1 MRCFIVVPMP
11 SRKRPVRRANR
22 VAILGG
28 GPSGATAG
36 ALLARAGVDVVLF
49 ARNKR
54 PPIIVGESLVPAIVP
69 FLRELGIEEEVA
81 SYSIWKGG
89 ATFIHDK
96 EYTQSF
102 RFHEVRGAK
111 TTYSYNVP
119 RDRFDASVL
128 EAATRAGARVIEHSA
143 RLERVGQSDRV
154 KLSEETLAAT
164 GLDEQPD
171 FIVDAGGRSRQI
183 VRLLEIPTIDGDR
196 RDAALH
202 AHFEG
207 VEVEIPGN
215 VHTDRL
221 EHGWSWRIPL
231 PGRVSIGIV
240 IDSEFIGKFGDTAE
254 EQMDNF
260 LREDPIIREF
270 ARPARRV
277 TPVVRYTNYQSR
289 STRGV
294 GENWAMLGDAFGFI
308 DPVFSSGLLIAFEG
322 ARDLTHALL
331 EGTDR
336 ALQHYERKTAH
347 SFASWQ
353 RVIGWFY
360 NGRLLTLFRVGEY
373 VRGTV
378 PGKLLDFHFRK
389 HMPRIFT
396 GEDATNRY
404 SLGLVGFMVKY
415 GLAGND
421 PNKMKIN

>member
-1 MRCFIVVPMP
+1 V
-11 SRKRPVRRANR
+11 SSQKRPAQRANQI
-22 VAILGG
+22 AIIGG
-28 GPSGATAG
+28 GPAGAAAA
-36 ALLARAGVDVVLF
+36 ALLARAGIEIVLF
-49 ARNKR
+49 VQKKR

-89 ATFIHDK
+89 ATFIHDA

-128 EAATRAGARVIEHSA
+128 EAARRAGARVIEHSA
-143 RLERVGQSDRV
+143 RLERVGQTDRLE
-154 KLSEETLAAT
+154 LSADTLAAAD
-164 GLDEQPD
+164 LDKQPD
-171 FIVDAGGRSRQI
+171 FIVDAGGRSRLI
-183 VRLLEIPTIDGDR
+183 ARLLEIPTIDGER

-240 IDSEFIGKFGDTAE
+240 IDSEFIRKFGNTPE

-260 LREDPIIREF
+260 LREDPIIRDF

-294 GENWAMLGDAFGFI
+294 GENWAMLGDAFGFV
-308 DPVFSSGLLIAFEG
+308 DPVFSSGLLVAFEG
-322 ARDLTHALL
+322 ARDLSAALL
-331 EGTDR
+331 EGTDK
-336 ALQHYERKTAH
+336 ALRHYDRKTQH
-347 SFASWQ
+347 SLAAWH

-360 NGRLLTLFRVGEY
+360 NGRLLTLFKVGEY
-373 VRGTV
+373 VRGTL

-404 SLGLVGFMVKY
+404 SLGLVEFMVKH

-421 PNKMKIN
+421 PTKMRID

>member
-1 MRCFIVVPMP
+1 MP
-11 SRKRPVRRANR
+11 TEKTPAQRANR
-22 VAILGG
+22 VVIIGG
-28 GPSGATAG
+28 GPAG
-36 ALLARAGVDVVLF
+36 AAAGAKLARAGIDVVLF
-49 ARNKR
+49 TRDKR

-81 SYSIWKGG
+81 GYSIWKGG
-89 ATFIHDK
+89 ATFVHDG

-128 EAATRAGARVIEHSA
+128 EAAKRAGVRVVGCPARI
-143 RLERVGQSDRV
+143 ERVEQTDRV
-154 KLSEETLAAT
+154 KLCAETLAAS
-164 GLDEQPD
+164 GMEEQPD
-171 FIVDAGGRSRQI
+171 FIIDAGGRGRLI
-183 VRLLEIPTIDGDR
+183 ARLLEIPTIDGER

-221 EHGWSWRIPL
+221 EHGWAWRIPL

-240 IDSEFIGKFGDTAE
+240 IDSEFIRKFGESPE

-260 LREDPIIREF
+260 LREDPIIRDF

-294 GENWAMLGDAFGFI
+294 GENWAMLGDAFGFV

-322 ARDLTHALL
+322 AQDLSQALL
-331 EGTDR
+331 AGTDK
-336 ALQHYERKTAH
+336 ALREYDRKTQH
-347 SFASWQ
+347 SLAAWH
-353 RVIGWFY
+353 RVVGWFY

-373 VRGTV
+373 VRGTL

-404 SLGLVGFMVKY
+404 SLGLVEFMVKY

-421 PNKMKIN
+421 PSKMQID

>member
-1 MRCFIVVPMP
+1 MP
-11 SRKRPVRRANR
+11 TRKRSAQRVNR

-28 GPSGATAG
+28 GPAGATA
-36 ALLARAGVDVVLF
+36 ATLLARAGVDVVLYV
-49 ARNKR
+49 RNKR
-54 PPIIVGESLVPAIVP
+54 PPIIVGESLVPAVVP

-81 SYSIWKGG
+81 RYSIWKGG
-89 ATFIHDK
+89 ATFIHDG

-119 RDRFDASVL
+119 RDLFDASVL
-128 EAATRAGARVIEHSA
+128 QAARRAGARVVEHSA
-143 RLERVGQSDRV
+143 HLERVESSDRL
-154 KLSEETLAAT
+154 KLSAEALAAA
-164 GLDEQPD
+164 GLDEQPE
-171 FIVDAGGRSRQI
+171 FIIDAGGRGRHI
-183 VRLLEIPTIDGDR
+183 ARLLGIPTIDGDR
-196 RDAALH
+196 RDTALH

-207 VEVEIPGN
+207 IEVEIPGN

-221 EHGWSWRIPL
+221 EHGWAWRIPL

-240 IDSEFIGKFGDTAE
+240 IDSEFIRKFGDTPE

-260 LREDPIIREF
+260 LREDPIIRDF

-294 GENWAMLGDAFGFI
+294 GENWAMLGDAFGFV
-308 DPVFSSGLLIAFEG
+308 DPVFSSGMLIAFEG
-322 ARDLTHALL
+322 ARDLSQALL
-331 EGTDR
+331 EGTDE
-336 ALQHYERKTAH
+336 ALHHYDRKTQH
-347 SFASWQ
+347 SLSSWH

-360 NGRLLTLFRVGEY
+360 SGRLLTLFKVGEY
-373 VRGTV
+373 VRGTL

-415 GLAGND
+415 GLARND
-421 PNKMKIN
+421 PTKMKIE

>member
-1 MRCFIVVPMP
+1 MP
-11 SRKRPVRRANR
+11 TSERPARRAGR

-28 GPSGATAG
+28 GPAGATAG

-49 ARNKR
+49 ARGKR

-81 SYSIWKGG
+81 GYSIWKGG

-111 TTYSYNVP
+111 TPYSYNVP

-128 EAATRAGARVIEHSA
+128 EAARRAGVRVVDQPARI
-143 RLERVGQSDRV
+143 ERVGQSDRLM
-154 KLSEETLAAT
+154 LSADSLAAA
-164 GLDEQPD
+164 GLDEQPE
-171 FIVDAGGRSRQI
+171 FIVDAGGRTRHI
-183 VRLLEIPTIDGDR
+183 ARLLDIPTIDGDR
-196 RDAALH
+196 RDTALH

-221 EHGWSWRIPL
+221 EHGWAWRIPL
-231 PGRVSIGIV
+231 PGRVSIGVV
-240 IDSEFIGKFGDTAE
+240 IDSEFIRKFGNSPE

-260 LREDPIIREF
+260 LREDPVIRDF
-270 ARPARRV
+270 ARRAHRV

-289 STRGV
+289 ATRGV

-322 ARDLTHALL
+322 ARNLAQALL
-331 EGTDR
+331 EGTDK
-336 ALQHYERKTAH
+336 ALHHYDRKTQH
-347 SFASWQ
+347 SLASWQ

-360 NGRLLTLFRVGEY
+360 SGRLLTLFKVGEY
-373 VRGTV
+373 VRGTLA
-378 PGKLLDFHFRK
+378 GRLLDFHFRK

-404 SLGLVGFMVKY
+404 SLALVEFMVNH

-421 PNKMKIN
+421 PTKMKIN

>member
-1 MRCFIVVPMP
+1 
-11 SRKRPVRRANR
+11 A
-22 VAILGG
+22 
-28 GPSGATAG
+28 
-36 ALLARAGVDVVLF
+36 AR
-49 ARNKR
+49 
-54 PPIIVGESLVPAIVP
+54 
-69 FLRELGIEEEVA
+69 
-81 SYSIWKGG
+81 
-89 ATFIHDK
+89 
-96 EYTQSF
+96 
-102 RFHEVRGAK
+102 
-111 TTYSYNVP
+111 
-119 RDRFDASVL
+119 
-128 EAATRAGARVIEHSA
+128 RAGARVVEHVA
-143 RLERVGQSDRV
+143 RLERVGQTDRV
-154 KLSEETLAAT
+154 ALSEDALAAA
-164 GLDEQPD
+164 GLDEQPE
-171 FIVDAGGRSRQI
+171 FIVDAGGRGRLI
-183 VRLLEIPTIDGDR
+183 ARLLGIPTIDGER

-207 VEVEIPGN
+207 IEVEIPGN

-221 EHGWSWRIPL
+221 EHGWAWRIPL

-240 IDSEFIGKFGDTAE
+240 IDSEFIRKFGNTPE

-260 LREDPIIREF
+260 LREDPIIRDF

-294 GENWAMLGDAFGFI
+294 GENWAMLGDAFGFV

-322 ARDLTHALL
+322 ARDLSEALL
-331 EGTDR
+331 EGSES
-336 ALQHYERKTAH
+336 ALRHYDRKTQH
-347 SFASWQ
+347 SLAAWH

-373 VRGTV
+373 VRGTL

-404 SLGLVGFMVKY
+404 SLGLVEFMVKY

-421 PNKMKIN
+421 PTKMKID

>member
-1 MRCFIVVPMP
+1 MVTPMP
-11 SRKRPVRRANR
+11 TKKWPAQRANR
-22 VAILGG
+22 VAIVGG
-28 GPSGATAG
+28 GPAG
-36 ALLARAGVDVVLF
+36 AAAGAKLARAGIDVVLF

-69 FLRELGIEEEVA
+69 FLRELEIEDEVA
-81 SYSIWKGG
+81 SYSVWKGG
-89 ATFIHDK
+89 ATFTHDA

-128 EAATRAGARVIEHSA
+128 EAARRAGVRVVEHSA
-143 RLERVGQSDRV
+143 RLERVGQTDRV
-154 KLSEETLAAT
+154 KLSAEALAAA
-164 GLDEQPD
+164 GLDEQPE
-171 FIVDAGGRSRQI
+171 FIVDAGGRGRLI
-183 VRLLEIPTIDGDR
+183 ARLLDIPTLDGDR
-196 RDAALH
+196 RDTALH

-221 EHGWSWRIPL
+221 EHGWAWRIPL
-231 PGRVSIGIV
+231 QGRVSIGIV
-240 IDSEFIGKFGDTAE
+240 INSEFIRRFGDTPD

-260 LREDPIIREF
+260 LREDPIIRDF

-277 TPVVRYTNYQSR
+277 TEVVRYTNYQSR

-294 GENWAMLGDAFGFI
+294 GENWAMLGDAFGFV
-308 DPVFSSGLLIAFEG
+308 DPVFSSGMLIAFEG
-322 ARDLTHALL
+322 ARDLVEALL
-331 EGTDR
+331 EGTDE
-336 ALQHYERKTAH
+336 ALHGYDRKTQY
-347 SFASWQ
+347 SLASWH

-360 NGRLLTLFRVGEY
+360 SGRLLTLFRVGEY
-373 VRGTV
+373 VRGTL
-378 PGKLLDFHFRK
+378 PGRLLDFHFRK

-415 GLAGND
+415 GLARND
-421 PNKMKIN
+421 PTKMQID

>member
-1 MRCFIVVPMP
+1 MSAKQVPAP
-11 SRKRPVRRANR
+11 HLRRI
-22 VAILGG
+22 AIIGG
-28 GPSGATAG
+28 GPAG
-36 ALLARAGVDVVLF
+36 SAAAVMLARAGIEVVLF
-49 ARNKR
+49 TRSKR

-81 SYSIWKGG
+81 AYSIWKGG
-89 ATFIHDK
+89 ATFVHDR

-102 RFHEVRGAK
+102 RFYEVRGAK

-128 EAATRAGARVIEHSA
+128 EAARRAGARVIDHAA
-143 RLERVGQSDRV
+143 RIERVEQTDRIA
-154 KLSEETLAAT
+154 LSAETLAAA
-164 GLDEQPD
+164 GLDAQPD
-171 FIVDAGGRSRQI
+171 FIVDAGGRGRRI
-183 VRLLEIPTIDGDR
+183 ARLLDIPTIDGDR
-196 RDAALH
+196 HDTALH

-221 EHGWSWRIPL
+221 EHGWAWRIPL

-240 IDSEFIGKFGDTAE
+240 IDSDFIRKFGDTPE

-260 LREDPIIREF
+260 LREDPMIRDF

-277 TPVVRYTNYQSR
+277 TPVVHYTNYQSR

-294 GENWAMLGDAFGFI
+294 GENWAMLGDAFGFV
-308 DPVFSSGLLIAFEG
+308 DPVFSSGMLIAFEG
-322 ARDLTHALL
+322 ARDLSAALI
-331 EGTDR
+331 EGTEK
-336 ALQHYERKTAH
+336 ALQHYDRKTRH
-347 SFASWQ
+347 SLASWHK
-353 RVIGWFY
+353 VIGWFY
-360 NGRLLTLFRVGEY
+360 NGRLLTLFKVGAY
-373 VRGTV
+373 VRGTLA
-378 PGKLLDFHFRK
+378 GKLLDFHFRK

-404 SLGLVGFMVKY
+404 SVGLVEFMVNH

-421 PNKMKIN
+421 PTKLQID

>member
-1 MRCFIVVPMP
+1 MP
-11 SRKRPVRRANR
+11 TTKRPAQQVNR
-22 VAILGG
+22 VAIIGG
-28 GPSGATAG
+28 GPAG
-36 ALLARAGVDVVLF
+36 ASAGTLLARAGVDVVLF
-49 ARNKR
+49 ARDKR
-54 PPIIVGESLVPAIVP
+54 PPIIVGESLVPAVVP

-81 SYSIWKGG
+81 AYSIWKGG
-89 ATFIHDK
+89 ATFIHDG

-119 RDRFDASVL
+119 RDRFDASVF
-128 EAATRAGARVIEHSA
+128 EAARRAGVRIVDHAA
-143 RLERVGQSDRV
+143 RLERVEQSDRV
-154 KLSEETLAAT
+154 KLSADTLEAAQ
-164 GLDEQPD
+164 LEAQPD
-171 FIVDAGGRSRQI
+171 FIVDAGGRSRLI
-183 VRLLEIPTIDGDR
+183 ARLLDIPTIDGDR

-221 EHGWSWRIPL
+221 EHGWAWRIPL

-240 IDSEFIGKFGDTAE
+240 IDAEFIRKFGNTPE
-254 EQMDNF
+254 EQMDSF
-260 LREDPIIREF
+260 LREDPIIRDF

-277 TPVVRYTNYQSR
+277 TPVVRYSNYQSR

-294 GENWAMLGDAFGFI
+294 GENWALLGDAFGFV

-322 ARDLTHALL
+322 ARDLSQALI
-331 EGTDR
+331 EGTDK
-336 ALQHYERKTAH
+336 ALHDYDRKTQRSLAAWH
-347 SFASWQ
+347 

-360 NGRLLTLFRVGEY
+360 NGRLLTLFKVGEY
-373 VRGTV
+373 VRGTL

-404 SLGLVGFMVKY
+404 SLGLVEFMVNH

-421 PNKMKIN
+421 PTKMKIE

>member
-1 MRCFIVVPMP
+1 MP
-11 SRKRPVRRANR
+11 KRNRPGRRVNR

-28 GPSGATAG
+28 GPAG
-36 ALLARAGVDVVLF
+36 ASAGTLLARAGLDVVLF
-49 ARNKR
+49 VRSKR

-69 FLRELGIEEEVA
+69 FLRELGIEDEVA
-81 SYSIWKGG
+81 GYSVWKGG
-89 ATFIHDK
+89 ATFVHDR

-128 EAATRAGARVIEHSA
+128 EAARRAGARVVEHAA
-143 RLERVGQSDRV
+143 RLERVGLSDRLA
-154 KLSEETLAAT
+154 LSAEALEAAE
-164 GLDEQPD
+164 LDEQPE
-171 FIVDAGGRSRQI
+171 FIVDAGGRSRYI
-183 VRLLEIPTIDGDR
+183 ARLLDIPTIDGDR

-207 VEVEIPGN
+207 IEVEIPGN

-221 EHGWSWRIPL
+221 EHGWAWRIPL

-240 IDSEFIGKFGDTAE
+240 IDAEFIRKFGNTPE
-254 EQMDNF
+254 EQMDHF
-260 LREDPIIREF
+260 LREDPVIRDF

-294 GENWAMLGDAFGFI
+294 GENWAMLGDAFGFV

-322 ARDLTHALL
+322 ARDLSEALIA
-331 EGTDR
+331 GTDR
-336 ALQHYERKTAH
+336 ALQHYDRKTQH
-347 SFASWQ
+347 SLSAWH

-360 NGRLLTLFRVGEY
+360 NGRLLTLFKVGQY
-373 VRGTV
+373 VRGTL

-389 HMPRIFT
+389 YMPRIFT

-404 SLGLVGFMVKY
+404 SLGLVEFMVNH

-421 PNKMKIN
+421 PTKMQID

>member
-1 MRCFIVVPMP
+1 MP
-11 SRKRPVRRANR
+11 RGKRPAQQAKR
-22 VAILGG
+22 VAIIGG
-28 GPSGATAG
+28 GPAG
-36 ALLARAGVDVVLF
+36 AAAGARLASAGIGVILF
-49 ARNKR
+49 ARDKR

-89 ATFIHDK
+89 ATFIHDR

-119 RDRFDASVL
+119 RDLFDASVL
-128 EAATRAGARVIEHSA
+128 EASKRAGVHVVDFPARI
-143 RLERVGQSDRV
+143 ERVEQSDRI
-154 KLSEETLAAT
+154 KLSEETLAAA
-164 GLDEQPD
+164 GLEDQPD
-171 FIVDAGGRSRQI
+171 FIIDAGGRGRLI
-183 VRLLEIPTIDGDR
+183 TRLLDIPTVDGER

-240 IDSEFIGKFGDTAE
+240 IDSEFIRKFGDTPE

-260 LREDPIIREF
+260 LREDPIIRDF
-270 ARPARRV
+270 ARPARRI

-294 GENWAMLGDAFGFI
+294 GENWAMLGDAFGFV

-322 ARDLTHALL
+322 ARDLSQALL
-331 EGTDR
+331 AGTDK
-336 ALQHYERKTAH
+336 ALRGYDRNTQHSLAT
-347 SFASWQ
+347 WN

-373 VRGTV
+373 VRGTL

-404 SLGLVGFMVKY
+404 SIGLVEFMVKH

-421 PNKMKIN
+421 PTKMKID

>member
-1 MRCFIVVPMP
+1 MVAPMP
-11 SRKRPVRRANR
+11 TSKRPIRRANR

-28 GPSGATAG
+28 GPSGAMAG
-36 ALLARAGVDVVLF
+36 VMLARAGVDVVLF
-49 ARNKR
+49 ARSKR
-54 PPIIVGESLVPAIVP
+54 PPIIVGESLVPAIIP
-69 FLRELGIEEEVA
+69 FLRELGIEQEVA

-102 RFHEVRGAK
+102 CFHEVRGAK

-128 EAATRAGARVIEHSA
+128 EAAKRAGVRVVEHSA
-143 RLERVGQSDRV
+143 RLRRVGQSDRV
-154 KLSEETLAAT
+154 KLSNETLAAA

-183 VRLLEIPTIDGDR
+183 VCLLDIPTIDGDR
-196 RDAALH
+196 RDDALH

-240 IDSEFIGKFGDTAE
+240 IDPEFIRKFGDTPE
-254 EQMDNF
+254 EQMDAF
-260 LREDPIIREF
+260 LREDPIIRDF
-270 ARPARRV
+270 ARLARRV

-322 ARDLTHALL
+322 ARDLVHALL
-331 EGTDR
+331 EGTDN
-336 ALQHYERKTAH
+336 ALQRYDRKTQH
-347 SFASWQ
+347 SLASWQ

-360 NGRLLTLFRVGEY
+360 NGRLLTLFKVGEY
-373 VRGTV
+373 VRGTL

-404 SLGLVGFMVKY
+404 SLGLVEFMVKY
-415 GLAGND
+415 GLVGND
-421 PNKMKIN
+421 PDKMKIN